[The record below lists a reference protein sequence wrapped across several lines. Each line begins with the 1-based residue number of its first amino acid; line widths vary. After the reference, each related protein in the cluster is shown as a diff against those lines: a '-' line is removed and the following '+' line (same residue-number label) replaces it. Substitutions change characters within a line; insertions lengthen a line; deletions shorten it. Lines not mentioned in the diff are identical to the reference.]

1 MGMTSRLL
9 IVDDEAAIGFALSE
23 YFGCSGWETDWV
35 ASLDEAKAQV
45 RAKDYTA
52 AIIDLC
58 LSGGEGT
65 EGLEVLDELHR
76 QHPET
81 LCILLT
87 AYGSPWATD
96 EARRRGAALIVD
108 KPARL
113 AELQRELQRWPQVH
127 GHARRRP

>member
-1 MGMTSRLL
+1 MTNRLL
-9 IVDDEAAIGFALSE
+9 IVDDEATIGFALSE
-23 YFGCSGWETDWV
+23 YFAGSGWEVDWV
-35 ASLDEAKAQV
+35 ESLAEARAQV

-65 EGLEVLDELHR
+65 EGLEVLDELHH

-87 AYGSPWATD
+87 AYGSPWATA
-96 EARRRGAALIVD
+96 EARQRGAALVVD
-108 KPARL
+108 KPVRL
-113 AELQRELQRWPQVH
+113 AELRLDLHRLV
-127 GHARRRP
+127 GTGVS

>member
-1 MGMTSRLL
+1 MTNRLL
-9 IVDDEAAIGFALSE
+9 IVDDEATIGFALSE
-23 YFGCSGWETDWV
+23 YFAGSGWEVDWV
-35 ASLDEAKAQV
+35 GSLTEAKAQV

-65 EGLEVLDELHR
+65 EGLEVLDELHH

-87 AYGSPWATD
+87 AYGSPWATA
-96 EARRRGAALIVD
+96 EARQRGAALVVD
-108 KPARL
+108 KPVRL
-113 AELQRELQRWPQVH
+113 AELRLDLHRLV
-127 GHARRRP
+127 GIGVS